1 MTISEF
7 NKEILPAIILGII
20 YSCIEISVASHIVKP
35 FTYFFIAYLIM
46 AEIISFPVEGEDFL
60 YAKKSFLVKDII
72 VSLSVF
78 SIFAIS
84 EYGYEN
90 FKIIGLINAIFFIPR
105 FLSLS
110 IQKAKS
116 DARHNFSS

>member
-1 MTISEF
+1 MDISEF
-7 NKEILPAIILGII
+7 NKKILPAIILGVI

-35 FTYFFIAYLIM
+35 FTYFFITYLIIV
-46 AEIISFPVEGEDFL
+46 EIVFFPVEGEDFL
-60 YAKKSFLVKDII
+60 YGKKSFLVKNII
-72 VSLSVF
+72 VSLSVV

-84 EYGYEN
+84 EYGYDN

-110 IQKAKS
+110 IQKAKL

>member
-7 NKEILPAIILGII
+7 NKEILPAIILGVI
-20 YSCIEISVASHIVKP
+20 YSCIEISVASNIVKP
-35 FTYFFIAYLIM
+35 FTYFFIAYLII
-46 AEIISFPVEGEDFL
+46 AEIVSFPVRGEDFL

-78 SIFAIS
+78 SIFAVS

-90 FKIIGLINAIFFIPR
+90 FKIIVLINAMFFILR
-105 FLSLS
+105 FLALS
-110 IQKAKS
+110 VQKAES

>member
-7 NKEILPAIILGII
+7 NKKILPAIILGIV

-35 FTYFFIAYLIM
+35 FTYFFITYLII
-46 AEIISFPVEGEDFL
+46 AEIVFFPVEGEDFL
-60 YAKKSFLVKDII
+60 YVKKSFLVKDII

-90 FKIIGLINAIFFIPR
+90 FRIIGLINAIFFIPR

-116 DARHNFSS
+116 DAGHNFSS